1 MFFVF
6 KFCGTFVVTFIP
18 NFQLQTLILKR
29 CETYG
34 LNLTLI

>member
-6 KFCGTFVVTFIP
+6 KFCGIFLVIFIP
-18 NFQLQTLILKR
+18 NFQLQTLILKG